1 MTKVFFAK
9 TRQLTGEEFEKAFAA
24 ADKERQKKVIMKK
37 NPDDRTLSLFA
48 GLLLKTAL
56 QREGIFEEVCFDKRG
71 KPILKSGMLYLSLS
85 HSGKRVMCALS
96 DGEIGCDCQKQ
107 VPFSKKIPEKYFT
120 ENEKARLETAED
132 KEGEFAR
139 IWAAKESCVKMTGR
153 GLSKLSAADTDAK
166 GVFFKEYD
174 LFDGYKYAVCSKE
187 ENFPEKMEE
196 IEVF

>member
-9 TRQLTGEEFEKAFAA
+9 TRQLTGEEFEKAFAT
-24 ADKERQKKVIMKK
+24 ADKERQKKVLMKK

-107 VPFSKKIPEKYFT
+107 VPFSEKILERYFT
-120 ENEKARLETAED
+120 KKERLRLEAAED

-139 IWAAKESCVKMTGR
+139 IWAVKESFVKMTGR

-196 IEVF
+196 IKIV

>member
-9 TRQLTGEEFEKAFAA
+9 TRQLTGEEFEKAFAT
-24 ADKERQKKVIMKK
+24 ADKERQKKVLMKK

-174 LFDGYKYAVCSKE
+174 LFDGYIYAV
-187 ENFPEKMEE
+187 
-196 IEVF
+196 

>member
-1 MTKVFFAK
+1 MIKVFFAK
-9 TRQLTGEEFEKAFAA
+9 TRPLTDEEFERAFAA
-24 ADKERQKKVIMKK
+24 ADKERQKKVLMKK
-37 NPDDRTLSLFA
+37 SPDDRTLSLFA

-107 VPFSKKIPEKYFT
+107 VPFSEKIPERYFT
-120 ENEKARLETAED
+120 KKERLRLEAAED

-139 IWAAKESCVKMTGR
+139 IWAVKESFVKMTGR

-196 IEVF
+196 IKIV

>member
-24 ADKERQKKVIMKK
+24 ADKERQKKVLMKE

-107 VPFSKKIPEKYFT
+107 VSFSKKIPEKYFT

-196 IEVF
+196 IKIV